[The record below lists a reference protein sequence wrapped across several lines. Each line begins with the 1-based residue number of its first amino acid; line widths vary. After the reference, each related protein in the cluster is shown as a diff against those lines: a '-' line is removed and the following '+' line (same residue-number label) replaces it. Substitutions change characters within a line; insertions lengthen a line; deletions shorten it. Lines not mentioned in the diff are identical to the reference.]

1 MITVRPMQRGEGAAL
16 QSMVRAL
23 AESHNLMHTVLAT
36 PEMYEAA
43 MFADQPIVGALMAE
57 YDGKLAGCAVWHR
70 SFSTNRGAEVMYL
83 EDLSVLPEFRRRGV
97 ARALLKAVARLAL
110 AKNYP
115 SVYWLMMDWNKE
127 ASALY
132 QSIGAEI
139 EPGTTFCR
147 IRDDALR
154 ALAA

>member
-1 MITVRPMQRGEGAAL
+1 MITVRPIQRGEGAAL
-16 QSMVRAL
+16 LSMVQAL
-23 AESHNLMHTVLAT
+23 AESHNLLHTVEAT

-43 MFADQPIVGALMAE
+43 IFAEAPVVGALMAE
-57 YDGKLAGCAVWHR
+57 YDCVPAGCAVWHR

-115 SVYWLMMDWNKE
+115 SIYWLLMDWNTE
-127 ASALY
+127 AKALY
-132 QSIGAEI
+132 ASVGAEI

-147 IRDDALR
+147 IRDDALL
-154 ALAA
+154 ALAT

>member
-16 QSMVRAL
+16 LSMVRAL
-23 AESHNLMHTVLAT
+23 AESHNLLHTVLAT
-36 PEMYEAA
+36 PEMFEAA
-43 MFADQPIVGALMAE
+43 MFSEQPIVGTLMAE
-57 YDGKLAGCAVWHR
+57 YDGSLAGCAVWHR

-83 EDLSVLPEFRRRGV
+83 EDLSVLQEFRRRGV
-97 ARALLKAVARLAL
+97 ARVLLKAVARLAL

-115 SVYWLMMDWNKE
+115 SVYWLMMDWNTE
-127 ASALY
+127 AHALY
-132 QSIGAEI
+132 ASVGAEI

-147 IRDDALR
+147 IRDDALK

>member
-1 MITVRPMQRGEGAAL
+1 MITVRPMKRGEGAAL
-16 QSMVRAL
+16 LLMVRAL
-23 AESHNLMHTVLAT
+23 AESHNLLHTVLAT
-36 PEMYEAA
+36 PEMFEAA
-43 MFADQPIVGALMAE
+43 MFSDQPIVGTLMAE
-57 YDGKLAGCAVWHR
+57 HDGVLAGCAVWHR

-127 ASALY
+127 ANALY
-132 QSIGAEI
+132 ASVGAEI
-139 EPGTTFCR
+139 EPGTAFCR
-147 IRDDALR
+147 IRDDALK
-154 ALAA
+154 ALAS